1 MEIVGKVRGNR
12 FDAVEK
18 TVAQAL
24 RASGHSAAA
33 KVRPVFPGLTSGHR
47 AGLFIVEMP
56 DDVPAGIMNNVIE
69 SLRQHEAVEYAERP
83 AGKHPA

>member
-1 MEIVGKVRGNR
+1 VEIIGKVKDGR
-12 FDAVEK
+12 FDAVEQ
-18 TVAQAL
+18 TVAQSL

-47 AGLFIVEMP
+47 AGLFVVEVP
-56 DDVPAGIMNNVIE
+56 DDLPPRTMNAVIE
-69 SLRQHEAVEYAERP
+69 SLRQHEAVEYAELP